1 MAFGSAS
8 AAFDQFVK
16 NPLMASVANVA
27 KPTGFG
33 SLTADALKCALYNNT
48 GTPNKSD
55 TLANTGYNT
64 GQWVTANEVIDTSGN
79 GNWPAGGEALSS
91 LALGYAAGA
100 ATLSAAN
107 TPGGGTLTLANVY
120 GALIYDSTVTAG
132 TTVAKQGICYLS
144 FGGTAQGVTLGSFTV
159 VYSANGILQITN

>member
-1 MAFGSAS
+1 MAFGSSS

-16 NPLMASVANVA
+16 NPLMATVANVT
-27 KPTGFG
+27 KPTGFT
-33 SLTADALKCALYNNT
+33 SLTADVLKVALFGNT
-48 GTPNKSD
+48 GTPNKSAA
-55 TLANTGYNT
+55 LANAAYAVD
-64 GQWVTANEVIDTSGN
+64 QWVTGNEVIDTSGN
-79 GNWPAGGEALSS
+79 ANWAAGGRAISS

-120 GALIYDSTVTAG
+120 GALVYDSSITAG
-132 TTVAKQGICYLS
+132 TVANQGVCYLS

-159 VYSANGILQITN
+159 VYGANGIMQITN

>member
-16 NPLMASVANVA
+16 NPLMATVASVT
-27 KPTGFG
+27 KPTSFG

-55 TLANTGYNT
+55 TVTNTGYNT

-79 GNWPAGGEALSS
+79 GNWPAGGEALAS
-91 LALGYAAGA
+91 LALAYTAGA

-120 GALIYDSTVTAG
+120 GALIYDSTISG
-132 TTVAKQGICYLS
+132 GTVAKQGICYLS

-159 VYSANGILQITN
+159 VYSANGIMQITN